1 MRADLKRRL
10 LWSSLGGV
18 ALGAAVALLRVT
30 RKPAPAALVYERI
43 PAGCK
48 RIILWTERFEIE
60 EDGGGCVAHDEYLL
74 QSTSFKVW
82 NVLDL
87 TTASPPSER
96 EGSLIF
102 HATIVRYMESK
113 DSGIQ
118 SGPART
124 LERFYGTVAVPN
136 TAGKSPGKNY
146 VARGGILELQKCL
159 VGGAQ
164 NGVETGEVHRSAGR
178 ILNYRFE
185 YSSADEKAL

>member
-1 MRADLKRRL
+1 MRANLKRRL

-18 ALGAAVALLRVT
+18 ALGAAVALLRSA
-30 RKPAPAALVYERI
+30 RKPVAAALVYERI

-60 EDGGGCVAHDEYLL
+60 GDAGGCVAHDEYLL
-74 QSTSFKVW
+74 QSTPFKLW

-87 TTASPPSER
+87 NTASQER
-96 EGSLIF
+96 EGSPIY
-102 HATIVRYMESK
+102 HATIVRFMESK

-118 SGPART
+118 SEPAKT
-124 LERFYGTVAVPN
+124 LERLYGTVAVFN
-136 TAGKSPGKNY
+136 AAGRSPGKDFI
-146 VARGGILELQKCL
+146 ARGGILELQKCL

-164 NGVETGEVHRSAGR
+164 NGIETGEIHRSAGR